1 MKKPDIDYDEVQKAM
16 EDTVRD
22 AFDYFLDT
30 ETGDVVILSEEI
42 IARAKALLAEEFDE
56 DMSDYDEVEFDRD
69 YEIPD
74 WMEDE
79 VELALDIFLE
89 RKDRYLRIPERM
101 PESVFAAMRA
111 FTEGLENSELK
122 EELMALLE
130 SKGSFRRF
138 KDALEPYPK
147 ERKQWYRF
155 SAKMAKKEITDWLNA
170 TGITQGEK

>member
-69 YEIPD
+69 YDIPD

-101 PESVFAAMRA
+101 PESVFSAMRA

-130 SKGSFRRF
+130 GKGSFRRF

-155 SAKMAKKEITDWLNA
+155 SAKMARKEITDWLNA